1 MNMPVDLL
9 PPIDLCLHYPESSG
23 TNQLEHYCDIVL
35 RLFDASCVVL
45 QFSQV
50 EQPFICYSADTKRSY
65 IDWFLAQPRPESLA
79 IRAFF
84 IPQYHAISL
93 PAGQTATLHMMCEGS
108 ARLST
113 EQHEALFWLATSIAD
128 FLVENSFSQEQAEP
142 VFKYPQRLNLGTTE
156 QVLVTLD
163 AKAELQIV
171 DDVVSAAAF
180 YELLHQSQLT
190 DLNQRIR
197 HHLLSQSSLSFRVY
211 TAAAQLFRIVC
222 RPLSNQQLLLTSHD
236 LSPVCQLKEQQRR
249 QAFLRGMFDC
259 GLAAMV
265 GLNLS
270 YQVVYSNQ
278 LAREALWLPNDN
290 KLQQQAVT
298 ANYLRFFS
306 VTSDQEMALEPF
318 QFVDPEAMC
327 RQGCHVRIQYPD
339 GQSRIYAFWWVN
351 RHDINEPEVTCYVLF
366 FDVTEQYQL
375 QQALGD
381 MQHHVESLL
390 QFSPVVIYQA
400 FRELDRGFI
409 YISSNVETLLGY
421 SHLDLMHQ
429 QQSFFEKI
437 HPDDR
442 SLLQS
447 LATELEYRVW
457 SDRDNK
463 YVWLKDIR
471 NHDSSDESVIFGALT
486 NITAR
491 KEAEA
496 QQQRLQREL
505 AGQKQILSLTL
516 DALVDGVITID
527 QNGSILSCNPAIYR
541 MFGYQSDELV
551 GQAIQMLMPQPMG
564 QQHQSHVQRYITT
577 GESYVIGRGRD
588 VQGLR
593 KDGVEFPLHISV
605 TELPAEH
612 TEQRVFVGCM
622 HDLTETRKQQQ
633 QLLQASKLSALGT
646 LTSGIAHD
654 FNNILGIMRGYAE
667 MLSGQQEQQVRHYA
681 QNIIKAADRGSS
693 LTRSLLDF
701 SSNRARELQHGDI
714 NAIVE
719 DLRQLLLE
727 ACGKHVELVLR
738 LATEALPVELEKG
751 GLENALLNMAI
762 NARHAMKNGGMLTIV
777 TQRCQRTDAEL
788 KSMDLQGNDYLE
800 ICVRDTGTGMTDEVR
815 QRLFEPFF
823 TTKGTEGTGLG
834 LAQVFGFIRRA
845 HGNIEVKSELGK
857 GTEFSMI
864 LPLSQK
870 NIVATPRA
878 TASEPVR
885 QTAVSPP
892 TKNGTEEPSILVVD
906 DEPEL
911 LDVHVTML
919 QAAGFVVYSAGSAA
933 AALEVLQHYPIDVLV
948 SDIVMPEMDGLALA
962 KQALSM
968 YPNLKMQMVS
978 GFANVELASDE
989 VTRQLFS
996 DRLTKPVTARGL
1008 VNRVRLLLC

>member
-1 MNMPVDLL
+1 MNMPAEL
-9 PPIDLCLHYPESSG
+9 PTPIDLCLHYPEQTG

-45 QFSQV
+45 RFTQDNQT
-50 EQPFICYSADTKRSY
+50 FICYSADTKHSY
-65 IDWFLAQPRPESLA
+65 IDWFLAQARPELLS
-79 IRAFF
+79 ITPFF
-84 IPQYHAISL
+84 IPQYHTIGL
-93 PAGQTATLHMMCEGS
+93 PAGPTATLHMVREGS

-113 EQHEALFWLATSIAD
+113 EQHEALFWLASSIAD
-128 FLVENSFSQEQAEP
+128 YLTEHSFVTQQLDP
-142 VFKYPQRLNLGTTE
+142 VFRYSQRLSVGSAE
-156 QVLVTLD
+156 QVLITLN
-163 AKAELQIV
+163 
-171 DDVVSAAAF
+171 DDEEFQLRDDNGQSFLPLLCDPQLVGIQQQLRQA
-180 YELLHQSQLT
+180 LLHGRSM
-190 DLNQRIR
+190 
-197 HHLLSQSSLSFRVY
+197 SFRVY
-211 TAAAQLFRIVC
+211 TTAPQLFRFLC
-222 RPLSNQQLLLTSHD
+222 TPMACDKLLLTSHD
-236 LSPVCQLKEQQRR
+236 LSPVHQLKEQQRR

-265 GLNLS
+265 GLNAN
-270 YQVVYSNQ
+270 YQVAYSNQ
-278 LAREALWLPNDN
+278 LAREALWLPQDC

-306 VTSDQEMALEPF
+306 VANDDEVALEPF
-318 QFVDPEAMC
+318 QFVDPEATC

-351 RHDINEPEVTCYVLF
+351 RHDINEPEVAWYVLF

-375 QQALGD
+375 QQALGE

-390 QFSPVVIYQA
+390 QFSPVVIYQS
-400 FRELDRGFI
+400 FREINRGFI
-409 YISSNVETLLGY
+409 YISRNVETMLGY
-421 SHLDLMHQ
+421 SQLDLMQQ
-429 QQSFFEKI
+429 QQSFFDKI

-447 LATELEYRVW
+447 GTTELEYRVW
-457 SDRDNK
+457 SDRDHK

-471 NHDSSDESVIFGALT
+471 NADTSDESVVFGALT
-486 NITAR
+486 NISAR

-496 QQQRLQREL
+496 QQLRLQREL

-527 QNGSILSCNPAIYR
+527 QNGIILSCNPAIYR
-541 MFGYQSDELV
+541 MFGYQNDELV
-551 GQAIQMLMPQPMG
+551 GQAVQMLMPQTMG
-564 QQHQSHVQRYITT
+564 QQHQPHVQRYIIT
-577 GESYVIGRGRD
+577 GESHVIGRGRD
-588 VQGLR
+588 VQGMR

-701 SSNRARELQHGDI
+701 SSNRARELQQGDI

-719 DLRQLLLE
+719 DLKQLLLE
-727 ACGKHVELVLR
+727 ACGKHVELVLN
-738 LATEALPVELEKG
+738 LATEPLPVELEKG

-762 NARHAMKNGGMLTIV
+762 NARHAMKDGGVLTIN
-777 TQRCQRTDAEL
+777 TQLCRRSEAEL
-788 KSMDLQGNDYLE
+788 KSMDLHGTDYLE
-800 ICVRDTGTGMTDEVR
+800 IRVGDTGTGMTDEVR

-823 TTKGTEGTGLG
+823 TTKGTEGNGLG

-845 HGNIEVKSELGK
+845 QGNIEVKSELGH
-857 GTEFSMI
+857 GTEFRML
-864 LPLSQK
+864 LPLSHK
-870 NIVATPRA
+870 PIVAPVRLA
-878 TASEPVR
+878 TADTTRPSISTPAT
-885 QTAVSPP
+885 TADDDSPA
-892 TKNGTEEPSILVVD
+892 ILVVD

-933 AALEVLQHYPIDVLV
+933 AALEVLQQYKIDVLV

-962 KQALSM
+962 KQALAT
-968 YPNLKMQMVS
+968 YPNLKVQMVS
-978 GFANVELASDE
+978 GFANVELATDE
-989 VTRQLFS
+989 VTSQLFA
-996 DRLTKPVTARGL
+996 DRLTKPVTSRGL